1 MGSKANHS
9 EEDMKIEVTISGITP
24 LLMNRFT
31 EANEV
36 AVSGGTSVSY
46 RGDKGTPREQA
57 TPKRYAD
64 SEGRLYIPGPN
75 IFAAII
81 AAGTFH
87 KAGKSKLTTMKT
99 SLIPA
104 GLMVDDLIC
113 LLTDASGE
121 PLTEWEVDS
130 RSVVIPST
138 GGRIMAHRPRVDAW
152 HATFTLD
159 VDTTMFTPN
168 LVRSVVDDAGKKIG
182 LGDYR
187 PARKGPF
194 GRFVVSRWG
203 VVEGE
208 LKVAA

>member
-1 MGSKANHS
+1 
-9 EEDMKIEVTISGITP
+9 MKVKLTIQGIAP

-36 AVSGGTSVSY
+36 AVSGGTSVSF

-57 TPKRYAD
+57 EPKRYAD
-64 SEGRLYIPGPN
+64 GEGYLYIPGPN
-75 IFAAII
+75 IFAALI

-87 KAGKSKLTTMKT
+87 KAGRSKLTTFKT

-104 GLMVDDLIC
+104 GVAVDDMVC
-113 LLTDASGE
+113 LLTDAEGE

-130 RSVVIPST
+130 RSVVIPAS
-138 GGRIMAHRPRVDAW
+138 GGRIMCHRPRVDKWFAS
-152 HATFTLD
+152 FTLD
-159 VDTTMFTPN
+159 IDGAMFTPN
-168 LVRSVVDDAGKKIG
+168 LIRAIVDDAGKKIG

-194 GRFVVSRWG
+194 GRFVVSKWE
-203 VVEGE
+203 VAEAAS
-208 LKVAA
+208 LKRAA